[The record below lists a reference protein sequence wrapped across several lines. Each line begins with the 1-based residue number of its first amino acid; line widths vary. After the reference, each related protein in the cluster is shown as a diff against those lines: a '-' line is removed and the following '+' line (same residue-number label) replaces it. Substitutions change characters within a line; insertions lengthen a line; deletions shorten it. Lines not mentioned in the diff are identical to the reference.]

1 MSLICKNTEF
11 IEDPFLVDKELSTTV
26 ITSGMNFSIY
36 VNLLFKSLSL
46 S

>member
-1 MSLICKNTEF
+1 MCKNIEF
-11 IEDPFLVDKELSTTV
+11 IEEPFLVDRDLSTTV
-26 ITSGMNFSIY
+26 ITSGINFSID